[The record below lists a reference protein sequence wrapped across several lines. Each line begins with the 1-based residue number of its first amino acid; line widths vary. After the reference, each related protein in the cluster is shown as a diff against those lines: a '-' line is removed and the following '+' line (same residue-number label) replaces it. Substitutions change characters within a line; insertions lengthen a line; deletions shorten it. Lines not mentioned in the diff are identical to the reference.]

1 LTRKKANRSVQ
12 KNGSGVRKIAPQS
25 AMTPNAAPLLKIGD
39 VAELVGI
46 SASVIRSWEKL
57 GLITPHR
64 TGSKYRL
71 YTDEDVSLLKRAR
84 YLSRVRGMNAPAIL
98 ELMKSNGEF
107 KPHRNGNTDH
117 MGLRLRLVRTSRGLS
132 LSEVAGQV
140 GISAGFL
147 SAIERS
153 SMNASVATLR
163 NLAKFYKLNIL
174 DFFDQSGNRQYLVRP
189 SERRQLRASDGVRME
204 LLAWGNPV
212 MEPHLFH
219 VAPGAGSGE
228 GEYAHE
234 GEEFL
239 FVISGTLD
247 LVVDGT
253 EYTLSK
259 GDSFY
264 FESTTPHRWL
274 NTTKKETVVLWVNTP
289 PTF

>member
-1 LTRKKANRSVQ
+1 LARKKANRSVR
-12 KNGSGVRKIAPQS
+12 KNGNRGGSLAREDRK
-25 AMTPNAAPLLKIGD
+25 TGNDTPLLKIGE
-39 VAELVGI
+39 VAEVVGI

-57 GLITPHR
+57 GLILPQR

-71 YTDEDVSLLKRAR
+71 YSADDVRLLQRAR
-84 YLSRVRGMNAPAIL
+84 YLSRVRGMNAPAIV
-98 ELMKSNGEF
+98 ELMKSKSEIKNG
-107 KPHRNGNTDH
+107 RNGAPDNL
-117 MGLRLRLVRTSRGLS
+117 GLRLRLVRTSRGLS
-132 LSEVAGQV
+132 LAEVAQQV
-140 GISAGFL
+140 GISVGFL

-153 SMNASVATLR
+153 AMNASVATLR

-174 DFFDQSGNRQYLVRP
+174 DFFDQSGARQHLVRP
-189 SERRQLRASDGVRME
+189 AERRQLEASDGVRME

-228 GEYAHE
+228 EEYSHE

-239 FVISGTLD
+239 FVLTGTLN
-247 LVVDGT
+247 LVVQGKR
-253 EYTLSK
+253 YRLQK

-264 FESTTPHRWL
+264 FESSTPHRWS
-274 NTTKKETVVLWVNTP
+274 NTTKREAVVLWVNTP

>member
-1 LTRKKANRSVQ
+1 LATKKANRSVPR
-12 KNGSGVRKIAPQS
+12 NGGRLGSS
-25 AMTPNAAPLLKIGD
+25 ASNARASRSDAPLLKIGD
-39 VAELVGI
+39 VAERVGI

-57 GLITPHR
+57 GLISPQR

-71 YTDEDVSLLKRAR
+71 YSSDDVNLLLRAR

-98 ELMKSNGEF
+98 ELMKSKGEL
-107 KPHRNGNTDH
+107 KNERNGAPDNL
-117 MGLRLRLVRTSRGLS
+117 GLRLRLVRSSRGLS
-132 LSEVAGQV
+132 LAEVANEV
-140 GISAGFL
+140 GISVGFL

-153 SMNASVATLR
+153 AMSASVATLR
-163 NLAKFYKLNIL
+163 RLAKFYKLNIL
-174 DFFDQSGNRQYLVRP
+174 DFFDQSGAKQYLVRP
-189 SERRQLRASDGVRME
+189 SERRQLQASDGVRME

-228 GEYAHE
+228 EEYSHE

-239 FVISGTLD
+239 FLLSGALS
-247 LVVDGT
+247 LVVDGK
-253 EYTLSK
+253 EFWLQK

-264 FESTTPHRWL
+264 FESSTPHRWA
-274 NTTKKETVVLWVNTP
+274 NTTKKEAVVLWVNTP

>member
-1 LTRKKANRSVQ
+1 MTRKKADRSVP
-12 KNGSGVRKIAPQS
+12 KNGRSGEPS
-25 AMTPNAAPLLKIGD
+25 ANHGGEPRSHAALLKIGE
-39 VAELVGI
+39 VAERVGI

-57 GLITPHR
+57 GLISPQR

-71 YTDEDVSLLKRAR
+71 YSADDVNKLRRAR

-98 ELMKSNGEF
+98 ELMKSKGEL
-107 KPHRNGNTDH
+107 KSTRNGTAENV
-117 MGLRLRLVRTSRGLS
+117 GLRLRLVRTSRGLS
-132 LSEVAGQV
+132 LAEVAGKV
-140 GISAGFL
+140 GISVGFL

-153 SMNASVATLR
+153 AMSASVATLR
-163 NLAKFYKLNIL
+163 NLAKFYRLNIL
-174 DFFDQSGNRQYLVRP
+174 DFFDQSGARQYLVRP

-219 VAPGAGSGE
+219 VAPGAGSGVE
-228 GEYAHE
+228 EYSHE

-239 FVISGTLD
+239 FVLAGALNLI
-247 LVVDGT
+247 VDGA
-253 EYTLSK
+253 EYCLRQ

-264 FESTTPHRWL
+264 FESSTPHRWV
-274 NTTKKETVVLWVNTP
+274 NREKKEAVVLWVNTP

>member
-1 LTRKKANRSVQ
+1 M
-12 KNGSGVRKIAPQS
+12 IAPQ
-25 AMTPNAAPLLKIGD
+25 
-39 VAELVGI
+39 
-46 SASVIRSWEKL
+46 
-57 GLITPHR
+57 R

-71 YTDEDVSLLKRAR
+71 YSNEDVRLLQRAR
-84 YLSRVRGMNAPAIL
+84 YLPRVRGMNAPAVL
-98 ELMKSNGEF
+98 ELMRSKGELRNG
-107 KPHRNGNTDH
+107 RNGNDNL
-117 MGLRLRLVRTSRGLS
+117 GIRLRLVRTSRGLS
-132 LSEVAGQV
+132 LADVAAKV
-140 GISAGFL
+140 GISVGFL

-174 DFFDQSGNRQYLVRP
+174 DFFDQSGGRQYLVRP
-189 SERRQLRASDGVRME
+189 DERRQLDASDGVRME

-219 VAPGAGSGE
+219 VAPGAGSGDE
-228 GEYAHE
+228 EYSHE

-239 FVISGTLD
+239 FVLQGALD

-253 EYTLSK
+253 EYRLQK

-264 FESTTPHRWL
+264 FESSTPHRWS
-274 NTTKKETVVLWVNTP
+274 NSSKSEAVVLWVNTP

>member
-1 LTRKKANRSVQ
+1 
-12 KNGSGVRKIAPQS
+12 
-25 AMTPNAAPLLKIGD
+25 MLKIGD
-39 VAELVGI
+39 VATMVGI

-57 GLITPHR
+57 GLITPER

-71 YTDEDVSLLKRAR
+71 YSNDDVNLLKRAR
-84 YLSRVRGMNAPAIL
+84 YLSRVRRMNAPAIL
-98 ELMKSNGEF
+98 ELMKSKGEL
-107 KPHRNGNTDH
+107 KAHRSGNSDQL
-117 MGLRLRLVRTSRGLS
+117 GLRLRLVRTSRGLS
-132 LSEVAGQV
+132 LAEVAEQV
-140 GISAGFL
+140 GISVGFL

-153 SMNASVATLR
+153 AMNASVSTLR

-189 SERRQLRASDGVRME
+189 SERRQLQASDGVRME

-239 FVISGTLD
+239 FVLSGELD
-247 LVVDGT
+247 LVVHGT
-253 EYTLSK
+253 DYKLKK

-264 FESTTPHRWL
+264 FESTTPHRWS
-274 NTTKKETVVLWVNTP
+274 NSATKEAVILWVNTP

>member
-1 LTRKKANRSVQ
+1 VPV
-12 KNGSGVRKIAPQS
+12 NGGA
-25 AMTPNAAPLLKIGD
+25 LLKIGEVAD
-39 VAELVGI
+39 VVGV

-57 GLITPHR
+57 GLISPQR

-71 YTDEDVSLLKRAR
+71 YSKQDVKLLQRAR
-84 YLSRVRGMNAPAIL
+84 YLTRVRRMNAPAVL
-98 ELMKSNGEF
+98 EFMRSKGEL
-107 KPHRNGNTDH
+107 RNGHNGGGDNV
-117 MGLRLRLVRTSRGLS
+117 GLRLRLVRSSRGLS
-132 LSEVAGQV
+132 LAEVANAV
-140 GISAGFL
+140 GISTGFL

-153 SMNASVATLR
+153 AMNASVATLR

-174 DFFDQSGNRQYLVRP
+174 DFFDQSGARQYLVRP
-189 SERRQLRASDGVRME
+189 AERRQLDASDGVRME

-228 GEYAHE
+228 EEYSHD

-239 FVISGTLD
+239 FVLSGALN
-247 LVVDGT
+247 LVVNG
-253 EYTLSK
+253 EQYCLSK

-264 FESTTPHRWL
+264 FESTSPHRWSNPSKL
-274 NTTKKETVVLWVNTP
+274 EAVVLWVNTP

>member
-1 LTRKKANRSVQ
+1 LARKKANRSVQ
-12 KNGSGVRKIAPQS
+12 KNGNGGRVS
-25 AMTPNAAPLLKIGD
+25 ARENHLARNDAPLLKIGD
-39 VAELVGI
+39 VAGVVGI

-57 GLITPHR
+57 GLISPQR

-71 YTDEDVSLLKRAR
+71 YTQEDVSLLKRAR

-98 ELMKSNGEF
+98 ELMKSKGEL
-107 KPHRNGNTDH
+107 KAHRNGSSDH
-117 MGLRLRLVRTSRGLS
+117 LGLRLRLVRTSRGLS
-132 LSEVAGQV
+132 LAEVAEKV

-153 SMNASVATLR
+153 AMNASVSTLR

-189 SERRQLRASDGVRME
+189 SERRQLQASDGVRME

-239 FVISGTLD
+239 FVLSGTLD

-253 EYTLSK
+253 EYSLSK

-264 FESTTPHRWL
+264 FESTTPHRWS
-274 NTTKKETVVLWVNTP
+274 NMTKKEVVVLWVNTP

>member
-1 LTRKKANRSVQ
+1 MDTKNTNRPIPKNGKAAGHASRRTANP
-12 KNGSGVRKIAPQS
+12 NGSGR
-25 AMTPNAAPLLKIGD
+25 LLKIGE
-39 VAELVGI
+39 VAESVGI

-57 GLITPHR
+57 GLISPER

-71 YTDEDVSLLKRAR
+71 YSAEDVKLLQRAR
-84 YLSRVRGMNAPAIL
+84 YLSRVRGMNAPAIV
-98 ELMKSNGEF
+98 ELMKSKGEL
-107 KPHRNGNTDH
+107 KAGRNGGGEN
-117 MGLRLRLVRTSRGLS
+117 MGLRLRLVRTARGLS
-132 LSEVAGQV
+132 LADVAGKV
-140 GISAGFL
+140 GISVGFL

-153 SMNASVATLR
+153 AMSASVATLR

-174 DFFDQSGNRQYLVRP
+174 DFFDQSGARQYLVRP
-189 SERRQLRASDGVRME
+189 SERRQLDASDGVRME

-228 GEYAHE
+228 EEYSHE

-239 FVISGTLD
+239 FVLTGSLN
-247 LVVDGT
+247 LVVDGQ
-253 EYTLSK
+253 EYLLQK

-264 FESTTPHRWL
+264 FESSTPHRWS
-274 NTTKKETVVLWVNTP
+274 NTAKQEAVILWVNTP